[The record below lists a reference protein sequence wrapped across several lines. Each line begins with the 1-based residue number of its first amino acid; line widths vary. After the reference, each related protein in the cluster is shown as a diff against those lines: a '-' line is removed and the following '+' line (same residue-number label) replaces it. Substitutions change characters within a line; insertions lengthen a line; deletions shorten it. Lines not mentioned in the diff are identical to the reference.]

1 MGTDRPIHLSFD
13 WNTLRAS
20 GSKGE
25 ASYEFDLVPGAL
37 DKLSYQ
43 VQMQID
49 LIANP
54 KSTAF
59 DYRVANYSRLSTY
72 SFRYAG
78 AEKLNTN
85 LGQRETLVFKRD
97 KKNKQIKLWIA
108 PRENYLP
115 IKIEQIEDG
124 DRTIGEIRNWV

>member
-1 MGTDRPIHLSFD
+1 MLFPFLNLDVLLLDHPVVSESPVFEIPCFQY
-13 WNTLRAS
+13 N
-20 GSKGE
+20 
-25 ASYEFDLVPGAL
+25 YEFDLVPGAL

-54 KSTAF
+54 KSTEF

-72 SFRYAG
+72 SFEYAG
-78 AEKLNTN
+78 TEEITTN

-97 KKNKQIKLWIA
+97 KKNKDRKKNSKLF
-108 PRENYLP
+108 
-115 IKIEQIEDG
+115 
-124 DRTIGEIRNWV
+124 